1 MRSCGGRDV
10 DYTEYIDM
18 YIRQKI
24 FEEQQQQ
31 QGDDPRR
38 HAPRAWIRE
47 TLLKNIYVLVTVI
60 FMAWTTRYANHRTMF
75 LTSTAIRECVVCVCT
90 E

>member
-1 MRSCGGRDV
+1 MSIIPSILICTLGKKYLRNSSSSRG
-10 DYTEYIDM
+10 T
-18 YIRQKI
+18 
-24 FEEQQQQ
+24 
-31 QGDDPRR
+31 PRR
-38 HAPRAWIRE
+38 NAPRAWIRE
-47 TLLKNIYVLVTVI
+47 TLLKNTYVLVTVI

>member
-31 QGDDPRR
+31 QGDTKKTCPSSLDSRDTIEKYLRSCNSHIYGMDDPLCK
-38 HAPRAWIRE
+38 PSD
-47 TLLKNIYVLVTVI
+47 YVSYLDC
-60 FMAWTTRYANHRTMF
+60 N
-75 LTSTAIRECVVCVCT
+75 S
-90 E
+90 